1 MKITTFASAKS
12 IDVRI
17 ITSNIGL
24 IDTPSFVNGG
34 GYNDLIIKQLYAI
47 VRVAV
52 MAHACVAVP
61 YRELYY

>member
-34 GYNDLIIKQLYAI
+34 GTTI
-47 VRVAV
+47 
-52 MAHACVAVP
+52 
-61 YRELYY
+61 

>member
-24 IDTPSFVNGG
+24 IGIPSFTNGG
-34 GYNDLIIKQLYAI
+34 GNGLAVNQLYTI
-47 VRVAV
+47 IRVAA
-52 MAHACVAVP
+52 MAYACIAVP